1 MGSALH
7 RSGARHR
14 VMGESRMAK
23 CPKLFPIALLPLA
36 LALVLPLTPGVS
48 TIARASA
55 EPVATAVI
63 PPPLADPSA
72 RAPSAST
79 PAASA
84 PAARKAAKASASPAK
99 PSSAGAAELS
109 KRSARHAA
117 LPRNEPAKSAVA
129 QKPSRHAKRER
140 HIVVARAYPP
150 PAPARPR
157 YYYPG
162 APVADPDNGGPPW
175 PPPWY
180 DRGRPLAGY
189 PYPMP
194 PRGPW

>member
-1 MGSALH
+1 
-7 RSGARHR
+7 
-14 VMGESRMAK
+14 MAK
-23 CPKLFPIALLPLA
+23 FPGLFPIVVLLSML
-36 LALVLPLTPGVS
+36 GVS
-48 TIARASA
+48 TIARAA
-55 EPVATAVI
+55 DEPVATAAI
-63 PPPLADPSA
+63 PPPLPV
-72 RAPSAST
+72 APPAPAPAAPKAAKAPAATGATAT
-79 PAASA
+79 PAKPPSGALSPVAS
-84 PAARKAAKASASPAK
+84 AARKAAGAIASPAK
-99 PSSAGAAELS
+99 PASPAGGDLS
-109 KRSARHAA
+109 KRTLHPAA
-117 LPRNEPAKSAVA
+117 LPRSEPAKSAVA

-162 APVADPDNGGPPW
+162 APVADPDNSGPPW

>member
-1 MGSALH
+1 
-7 RSGARHR
+7 
-14 VMGESRMAK
+14 MAK
-23 CPKLFPIALLPLA
+23 CPKLFPVALLPLA
-36 LALVLPLTPGVS
+36 LALVLPLTLGMS
-48 TIARASA
+48 TSARASA

-72 RAPSAST
+72 TAPSAASH
-79 PAASA
+79 ASA
-84 PAARKAAKASASPAK
+84 PAAPKAAKASASPAK
-99 PSSAGAAELS
+99 PSSTGVAESS
-109 KRSARHAA
+109 KRSTRHAA
-117 LPRNEPAKSAVA
+117 LPRNEPAKHAVA

-162 APVADPDNGGPPW
+162 APVAGPDDDGPPQ
-175 PPPWY
+175 WY

-189 PYPMP
+189 PYPPP
-194 PRGPW
+194 PRGPIPPW